1 MIAALVVFVGGGIG
15 AVLRYLIS
23 KATLLVY
30 SGQFPLA
37 TIIANVF
44 SCLIM
49 VLFLYIFS
57 HMKINNPNLKLFF
70 LLGICGGLSTFST
83 FSLETVNLLKNGDY
97 YWALANV
104 VLSIIICLGI
114 LMVFIKNTI

>member
-23 KATLLVY
+23 KATLLLY

-57 HMKINNPNLKLFF
+57 YTKINNPNFKLFF

-97 YWALANV
+97 YWALANI
-104 VLSIIICLGI
+104 VLSIVICLGI
-114 LMVFIKNTI
+114 LIFFVKKTI

>member
-23 KATLLVY
+23 KATLLLY

-57 HMKINNPNLKLFF
+57 YTKINNPNLKLFF

-83 FSLETVNLLKNGDY
+83 FKLL
-97 YWALANV
+97 
-104 VLSIIICLGI
+104 
-114 LMVFIKNTI
+114 